1 MSYIYVACP
10 YTNINPEATPVERRI
25 TMNMRF
31 RDVMF
36 YTAYLLKKKTWA
48 YSPIVHC
55 HEMAQLCQL
64 PTDAAYWGEYNKA
77 MLDESSGMAVLAL
90 DEWNESAG
98 VLKEIKW
105 ARQLGLPYWGIH
117 SRTYNKLD
125 AQYFEKQIR
134 MEK

>member
-10 YTNINPEATPVERRI
+10 YTNINPEATPVEHRI

-31 RDVMF
+31 RDVML
-36 YTAYLLKKKTWA
+36 YTADLLKKKEWA

-55 HEMAQLCQL
+55 HEMAHVCNL
-64 PTDAAYWGEYNKA
+64 PKDSHYWEEYNQV
-77 MLDESSGMAVLAL
+77 MLENSCGVAVLAL
-90 DEWNESAG
+90 DGWDESVG

-105 ARQLGLPYWGIH
+105 ARQHGLPYWGVH
-117 SRTYNKLD
+117 PRTYNKLD